1 MSWGSA
7 AAELATKVAD
17 YHKELVTT
25 SVRFEGLRQQTTET
39 MTEFKSVV
47 LKLQEQVHAQELR
60 HVQEI
65 AHLKAQIGALQDRL
79 NMLSEKALHVTLRE
93 VAREKLALTSADSL
107 ENKLSPP

>member
-47 LKLQEQVHAQELR
+47 ERLQQQVHAQELR

-65 AHLKAQIGALQDRL
+65 ARLNAQIGALQDRL

-93 VAREKLALTSADSL
+93 VAREKLAMTSVDSI
-107 ENKLSPP
+107 ETKFSQP